1 MNYGRAF
8 TFLTEDEQWVS
19 KLLIGAVLAFFAF
32 LILPIFLLIGYMVA
46 VTRQVKNHKE
56 LPLPDWDNWS
66 DMFRDGIVVWVAQ
79 LVYTLPFWLLA
90 CIAAFATV
98 GLSFIG
104 GESPDLATAGFAT
117 TMIVISCL
125 TIIFAIAL
133 FFISPA
139 IIIQYVRHGEFS
151 ACFRFGEVLAI
162 ARANVVPILVS
173 ALALFAV
180 TFLISLMTGVLSFIP
195 CLGTIISLVI
205 SALVGPYILIA
216 TGNLYGQMARNS
228 TDKAPAF

>member
-19 KLLIGAVLAFFAF
+19 KLLIGAVVAFFSF

-56 LPLPDWDNWS
+56 LPLPEWDNWS
-66 DMFRDGIVVWVAQ
+66 DMFRDGIIVWAAQ

-104 GESPDLATAGFAT
+104 GESPDLASAGFAT
-117 TMIVISCL
+117 TMLIIGCL
-125 TIIFAIAL
+125 TILFAIAL

-139 IIIQYVRHGEFS
+139 IIIQYVRHGEFA
-151 ACFRFGEVLAI
+151 ACFRFGEVFAI
-162 ARANVVPILVS
+162 ARANIVPILVS
-173 ALALFAV
+173 ALALFVV
-180 TFLISLMTGVLSFIP
+180 TFVISLITGFLQIIP

-205 SALVGPYILIA
+205 SAVIGPYILIA
-216 TGNLYGQMARNS
+216 TGNLYGQIARNS
-228 TDKAPAF
+228 PDKAPAY